1 MNITNMR
8 KLSLLLLA
16 LTLLTGGLKA
26 QQNKKNIIDEVI
38 WIVGDEAI
46 LKSDVETMILDAEIN
61 RRPIEGNPYCI
72 FPEQIAIEKLYLHQ
86 AAIDS
91 ITVNSEGK
99 VRRTKLYYLRQLRGK
114 AARIK
119 KKTF

>member
-61 RRPIEGNPYCI
+61 RRPIEGNP
-72 FPEQIAIEKLYLHQ
+72 IAFFR
-86 AAIDS
+86 
-91 ITVNSEGK
+91 N
-99 VRRTKLYYLRQLRGK
+99 R
-114 AARIK
+114 
-119 KKTF
+119 